1 MDDRAFY
8 DQLRAQW
15 ALPPAAAPAPAAR
28 APARGARAPIARSN
42 WKGAE
47 YSRLYSDWV
56 AQLLSPD
63 DEIRGDLRSL
73 RARGRE
79 SERNNP
85 YAGAFVELVTTNVLG
100 PHGPRRRAQVR
111 DERGNLDTSV
121 NEELDEAWL
130 EWSEGPVTTD
140 GLMSLAEWQHLQL
153 ETVAREGEAFDRAY
167 LGADL
172 PHGLAFAGI
181 DPDLVDDT
189 YNVIPGAGAGPE
201 IRMGIEVDE
210 RGRRIA
216 YHVLDSPYQ
225 PGSRYRGRM
234 RIPADQ
240 VDHQFRV
247 KRAGQTRGV
256 TWLARVMHVLHQLD
270 GYQEAELVHSRA
282 GASQMGFIEW
292 NESSLAAGVRT
303 DPLPGA
309 GDQAGGTP
317 GSSSGAESNEPRVVM
332 DAEPLTVREL
342 VPGQSF
348 KEWSPDHPTTAYSS
362 FVKSNLAATATG
374 LLVSYLSLAND
385 PGAANYSSMRSALLL
400 ERDLWLKLQAW
411 WIRRSYMPICDRWL
425 QAAFLTGRLRLPG
438 GDWRRYRSALWI
450 PKRWAWVDPLKD
462 AQATKTLLELRLTS
476 HTRVCAELGVDFE
489 EILEERA
496 ADEKLAASKGIVLE
510 PPPAAPG
517 APQNPTDDGEEPGG
531 DGEPVADGNGNGAA
545 ARVRNR
551 VRRALAH

>member
-8 DQLRAQW
+8 EQLRAQW
-15 ALPPAAAPAPAAR
+15 AEPRAAVSAGHPAQALARR
-28 APARGARAPIARSN
+28 APVTRSN

-47 YSRLYSDWV
+47 YTRLYSDWV

-79 SERNNP
+79 LERNNP

-111 DERGNLDTSV
+111 DERGNLDPAV
-121 NEELDEAWL
+121 NAVIDEAWL

-189 YNVIPGAGAGPE
+189 YNVIPGAGATPE

-216 YHVLDSPYQ
+216 YHVLDYPYM

-234 RIPADQ
+234 RIAGDQ

-282 GASQMGFIEW
+282 GASQMGFLEW
-292 NESSLAAGVRT
+292 DEASLAAGVRS
-303 DPLPGA
+303 DPLPNA
-309 GDQAGGTP
+309 DDQAGGTP
-317 GSSSGAESNEPRVVM
+317 GSAAGTSGEPRVVM

-342 VPGQSF
+342 VPGQHF
-348 KEWSPDHPTTAYSS
+348 KEWSPDHPTTAYPE

-411 WIRRSYMPICDRWL
+411 WIRRSYMPVCDRWL
-425 QAAFLTGRLRLPG
+425 QAAFLMGRLRLPG
-438 GDWRRYRSALWI
+438 GDWRRYRNALWI

-462 AQATKTLLELRLTS
+462 AQATKMLLDLRLTS
-476 HTRVCAELGVDFE
+476 HTRICAELGLDFE

-496 ADEKLAASKGIVLE
+496 ADAQLAGSKGISLE
-510 PPPAAPG
+510 RPPASPG
-517 APQNPTDDGEEPGG
+517 APSDPANASDGYQDGG
-531 DGEPVADGNGNGAA
+531 GASPDGNGPVTGTRAQ
-545 ARVRNR
+545 NR
-551 VRRALAH
+551 VRGALSH